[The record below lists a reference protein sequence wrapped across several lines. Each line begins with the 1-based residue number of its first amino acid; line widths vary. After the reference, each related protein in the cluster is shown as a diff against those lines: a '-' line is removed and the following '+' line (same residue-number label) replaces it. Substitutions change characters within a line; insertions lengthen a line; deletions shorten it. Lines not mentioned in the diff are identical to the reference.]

1 MRLITRMT
9 TAAVLGACV
18 AAAAGLAVRPS
29 DLQPEW
35 RQLFNGR
42 DLEGWTPKIT
52 GYEPGVNF
60 GDTFRVEDG
69 VIAVRYDAYDQFDG
83 RFGHLF
89 YQEAFSHY
97 RLRVEYRFVGEQA
110 PGGPGW
116 ALRNSGVMLHGERP
130 DQMTRDQEF
139 PTSIEVQFLGGNG
152 TDERPTSNLCT
163 PGTNVVID
171 GELVT
176 RHCTNARS
184 RTYHGDQWV
193 TAEVE
198 VCGSRSIR
206 HILNGEMVLSY
217 TEPQLDDRDAHAK
230 ALADEAGTL
239 LLSSGTISL
248 QSESH
253 PVEFRRVELL
263 ELDAATCGAG
273 G

>member
-1 MRLITRMT
+1 LVLGLAAITGP
-9 TAAVLGACV
+9 TAATTSQ
-18 AAAAGLAVRPS
+18 AGPP
-29 DLQPEW
+29 QW
-35 RQLFNGR
+35 TQLFNGR

-52 GYEPGVNF
+52 GYPPGVNV

-69 VIAVRYDAYDQFDG
+69 LIRVAYDQYGEFRG

-89 YQEAFSHY
+89 YKDTFSYY

-110 PGGPGW
+110 VGGPDW

-130 DQMTRDQEF
+130 EDMTIDQEF

-152 TDERPTSNLCT
+152 TDDRTTSNLCT

-171 GELVT
+171 GQLVT

-184 RTYHGDQWV
+184 ETYHGDQWV

-198 VCGSRSIR
+198 VCGNRTIR
-206 HILNGEMVLSY
+206 HYLEGQVVLEYAS
-217 TEPQLDDRDAHAK
+217 PQLDERDTHAK
-230 ALADEAGTL
+230 ALADRAGTIML
-239 LLSSGTISL
+239 DSGTISL

-263 ELDAATCGAG
+263 PLTPDSCGR
-273 G
+273 